1 MNYNL
6 DLLREELCDLHR
18 ENEELKDEVKFLEQE
33 LQEAQ
38 EVLDD
43 IEGILVDELG
53 EKLGTRVYNRI
64 FGLDQNKGSSI
75 KATLFYLRLPTLKLN
90 EVE

>member
-1 MNYNL
+1 MSYRL
-6 DLLREELCDLHR
+6 ELLREELCDLHR
-18 ENEELKDEVKFLEQE
+18 ENEELKDEVSFLEQE

-43 IEGILVDELG
+43 IEEILIDELG

-64 FGLDQNKGSSI
+64 FGLD
-75 KATLFYLRLPTLKLN
+75 
-90 EVE
+90 

>member
-1 MNYNL
+1 MNERL
-6 DLLREELCDLHR
+6 EILRDELCELHR

-43 IEGILVDELG
+43 IEEIL
-53 EKLGTRVYNRI
+53 
-64 FGLDQNKGSSI
+64 
-75 KATLFYLRLPTLKLN
+75 LN
-90 EVE
+90 ELDTETAHILYNKIFHIK

>member
-6 DLLREELCDLHR
+6 GLLREANIDLYNR
-18 ENEELKDEVKFLEQE
+18 AVDAEKEVKFLEQE

-38 EVLDD
+38 EVLDS
-43 IEGILVDELG
+43 IEEILIDELG

-64 FGLDQNKGSSI
+64 FGLD
-75 KATLFYLRLPTLKLN
+75 
-90 EVE
+90 